1 MAKKLIDIK
10 AVNWQ
15 LSNIRLG
22 DVSEGIDDLRQCIQT
37 ILTTTKGSDP
47 MRPLFGSDI
56 WRFIDTP
63 VTTAVANISAEI
75 IDSVSKWESRVN
87 VEKLVYDVTGSRMDF
102 SLTAKMLE
110 SGETTEILFYVDRQS
125 QIAPDVLGRSFSN
138 GFDFGFS

>member
-1 MAKKLIDIK
+1 MATKLNDIK

-15 LSNIRLG
+15 LSNLKLG
-22 DVSEGIDDLRQCIQT
+22 EVSEGIDDLRQCIQT

-75 IDSVSKWESRVN
+75 IDCVGKWESRVN
-87 VEKLVYDVTGSRMDF
+87 VEKLVYDITGSRMDF
-102 SLTAKMLE
+102 ELTAKMVE
-110 SGETTEILFYVDRQS
+110 SGETTEVLFYIDRQS
-125 QIAPDVLGRSFSN
+125 QIATDVMGRSFSN